1 MGTARQKL
9 NAAFFN
15 GAILLGVTFG
25 AAFQS
30 YIVGICVIALVV
42 GLAIYG
48 GDIRLT
54 PTNKNK

>member
-1 MGTARQKL
+1 MGARKKL

-15 GAILLGVTFG
+15 GAIILGVAFG

-30 YIVGICVIALVV
+30 FLIAFCVFALVV
-42 GLAIYG
+42 GLGLYS

>member
-1 MGTARQKL
+1 MGARQKL
-9 NAAFFN
+9 NSAFFN

-25 AAFQS
+25 LASQS
-30 YIVGICVIALVV
+30 IIVAVCVFALVF
-42 GLAIYG
+42 GTGCYS

>member
-1 MGTARQKL
+1 MGARQKL

-25 AAFQS
+25 LASQS
-30 YIVGICVIALVV
+30 FLVAICVFALLV

>member
-1 MGTARQKL
+1 MGARKKL
-9 NAAFFN
+9 NAAFLN

-25 AAFQS
+25 LASQSFLIAF
-30 YIVGICVIALVV
+30 CVFALMV
-42 GLAIYG
+42 GLGLYS

>member
-1 MGTARQKL
+1 MGARQKL

-15 GAILLGVTFG
+15 GAILVG
-25 AAFQS
+25 ATIGIACQS
-30 YIVGICVIALVV
+30 FVLAIFVFALVV

-54 PTNKNK
+54 PYNKGK